1 MISQKYTINTLTV
14 QNILAFVD
22 AGSIAIPE
30 IQRPFVWDTSK
41 VRDLIDSL
49 YKGYPI
55 GYLITWQNPDV
66 RLKNGTASIGKKI
79 LIDGQQRV
87 TALTAALL
95 GREVVND
102 EYKKVRIRIAF
113 HPGDERFEV
122 FNPAIAKDVAWIP
135 DVSAIINGQ
144 LSDLHKIC
152 EKYAH
157 DNNSDI
163 NEIFQKITNVQQITN
178 VQLGIIDLWHD
189 LDIDV
194 VTDIFIRIN
203 SQGVVLSQ
211 ADFAMSKI
219 SANSDLEG
227 TLIRKTIDYFC
238 HLAKYPEFYS
248 NIRENDKE
256 FARTDNFQKISWL
269 QNTTDDLY
277 DPTYVDVLR
286 VAFATEFER
295 GKLADL
301 VSMLSGRN
309 FETRAFEE
317 QIILD
322 TFTRLHS
329 SVLTYVKENNFKNYI
344 MIIKSIGFIEPW
356 MIRSKTV
363 LNMGYMVYLKLK
375 SKGVD
380 HAKISHYV
388 ARWFVLSMLTQR
400 YSSSPET
407 QIDYDIKQIAGDNFR
422 GFIKNL
428 EDGLLSDAFWK
439 FTLPTNMTTSYAS
452 SPYLHVFLA
461 AQVKDYDGGFLCND
475 LKVHAMIENNGNIH
489 HIFPKD
495 YLQKHGAPQAKYN
508 QIANYAYMKMEC
520 NIQVSNRSPKQY
532 LGQAK
537 DQVMG
542 TGKGFGNINTM
553 DELVEN
559 LRSHAIPM
567 EIFDM
572 EYTDYETFLEERRR
586 LMAEKIRNYYF
597 SL

>member
-135 DVSAIINGQ
+135 DISVIINGK
-144 LSDLHKIC
+144 LGELNAIC
-152 EKYAH
+152 KKYAD
-157 DNNSDI
+157 DNGKGLDDT
-163 NEIFQKITNVQQITN
+163 FQKISNVQQITN
-178 VQLGIIDLWHD
+178 VQLGIIDLMAN

-203 SQGVVLSQ
+203 SQGVTLSQ
-211 ADFAMSKI
+211 ADFVMSKI
-219 SANSDLEG
+219 SANNDLDG

-238 HLAKYPEFYS
+238 HLAKYPEFFS
-248 NIRENDKE
+248 NIRDHDQD
-256 FARTDNFQKISWL
+256 FSRTENFQKISWL
-269 QNTTDDLY
+269 QTTTDDLY

-295 GKLADL
+295 GKLSDL
-301 VSMLSGRN
+301 VSLLSGRN
-309 FETRAFEE
+309 FETRTFEDE
-317 QIILD
+317 IIHD
-322 TFTRLHS
+322 TFARLHK
-329 SVLTYVKENNFKNYI
+329 SVLNYVKETHFQNYI
-344 MIIKSIGFIEPW
+344 MILKSAGFIEPW
-356 MIRSKTV
+356 MIRSKNV
-363 LNMGYMVYLKLK
+363 LNMGYSIYLKLK
-375 SKGVD
+375 SKNVD
-380 HAKISHYV
+380 NSVIASFV
-388 ARWFVLSMLTQR
+388 TRWFVFSMITQR
-400 YSSSPET
+400 YSASAET
-407 QIDYDIKQIAGDNFR
+407 LIDSDIKQISSASFQEFFR
-422 GFIKNL
+422 NL
-428 EDGLLSDAFWK
+428 EEGSLSEAFWRV
-439 FTLPTNMTTSYAS
+439 TLPTNLKTSAAAS
-452 SPYLHVFLA
+452 PFIHVYLA
-461 AQVKDYDGGFLCND
+461 TQVKANDGSFLNKD
-475 LKVHAMIENNGNIH
+475 MKVRTLIENHGNMH

-495 YLQKHGAPQAKYN
+495 YLQKNGFQQAQFN

-520 NIQVSNRSPKQY
+520 NIQVGNKPPKQY
-532 LGQAK
+532 MGMARDKVMSGGDGFCNITSIK
-537 DQVMG
+537 DLEDNMEQNAIPSSI
-542 TGKGFGNINTM
+542 FGM
-553 DELVEN
+553 ELV
-559 LRSHAIPM
+559 
-567 EIFDM
+567 
-572 EYTDYETFLEERRR
+572 DYETFLEERRR
-586 LMAEKIRNYYF
+586 LMAEKIRKYYF